1 MSPTLARQVEAAF
14 ANAVRARLREI
25 VAAALEDGAPR
36 EEIYADLEAFR
47 QRYRDEGKEMEEE
60 IIMDVMDLFHGLG
73 HPSLRV

>member
-1 MSPTLARQVEAAF
+1 
-14 ANAVRARLREI
+14 

-73 HPSLRV
+73 LPGGPI